1 VNFLLDHDVPERVGD
16 VLRQEGHSVIRVRE
30 VLPTE
35 SEDSRV
41 LEYATDHQLILVT
54 CNRDD
59 FLMLA
64 TGQMHTG
71 IIILIRRNSRIAE
84 STALLKLVRN
94 ATESG
99 LTGNINFA

>member
-1 VNFLLDHDVPERVGD
+1 
-16 VLRQEGHSVIRVRE
+16 
-30 VLPTE
+30 
-35 SEDSRV
+35 
-41 LEYATDHQLILVT
+41 
-54 CNRDD
+54 
-59 FLMLA
+59 MLA